1 VRVVL
6 AGGTGALGR
15 RLADDFTSRGDEVTI
30 LTRAP
35 RPGLAHRQV
44 RWDGR
49 TVGPWSAE
57 LEEAVLVNLAG
68 ELVDKRPTA
77 SNVDLLRRSRVEPTR
92 ALVAAASRLTTPPRL
107 WLQMS
112 TLAIYGDAGQ
122 AMVAEGHPVADG
134 PPQMPG
140 VARPWEEAV
149 ECAPAGRLVVM
160 RTGIVL
166 APAMP
171 AFDRL
176 VQLTKLGLGGRIST
190 GDQWVSWIHVDD
202 FLAAV
207 RFLRAHDDLA
217 GIVHVTAPSPIQN
230 RDMMATLRHALGRP
244 WSPPTPKPLVHLG
257 ALLMASDPALALTS
271 RRGVPRR
278 LLAAGFEFA
287 HPTFR
292 AALADLLGVTRQ
304 PGPGPA
310 VHLSTSRG
318 SDEQGGGRRAVRR
331 PGAVLIRTSVRTARR
346 R

>member
-1 VRVVL
+1 VKVVL
-6 AGGTGALGR
+6 AGGAGALGR
-15 RLADDFTSRGDEVTI
+15 RLADDFASRGDEVTI

-35 RPGLAHRQV
+35 HAGLGHRQV

-49 TVGPWSAE
+49 TVGAWSGE
-57 LEEAVLVNLAG
+57 LVDAVVVNLAG

-77 SNVDLLRRSRVEPTR
+77 RNVDLLRRSRVQPTR
-92 ALVAAASRLTTPPRL
+92 ALVAAASRPTTPPRL

-122 AMVAEGHPVADG
+122 GIVAEGHPVADG

-166 APAMP
+166 DRDMR

-176 VQLTKLGLGGRIST
+176 VGLTKLGLGGRIST
-190 GDQWVSWIHVDD
+190 GEQWVSWIHIDD

-217 GIVHVTAPSPIQN
+217 GIVHVTAPTPIQN
-230 RDMMATLRHALGRP
+230 RDMMAALRQALGRP
-244 WSPPTPKPLVHLG
+244 WSPPTPKPFVHLG
-257 ALLMASDPALALTS
+257 ALLMGSDPALALTS
-271 RRGVPRR
+271 RRCVPRR
-278 LLAAGFEFA
+278 LLDAGFEFA
-287 HPTFR
+287 HPTFSS
-292 AALADLLGVTRQ
+292 AMDDLLG
-304 PGPGPA
+304 A
-310 VHLSTSRG
+310 
-318 SDEQGGGRRAVRR
+318 
-331 PGAVLIRTSVRTARR
+331 RTSCYE
-346 R
+346 

>member
-1 VRVVL
+1 MRVVL

-15 RLADDFTSRGDEVTI
+15 RLADDFSSRGDEVTI

-57 LEEAVLVNLAG
+57 LEDAVVVNLAG

-171 AFDRL
+171 AFERL

-257 ALLMASDPALALTS
+257 ALLMASDPDLALTS

-318 SDEQGGGRRAVRR
+318 SDEQCGGRRAVRR

>member
-35 RPGLAHRQV
+35 RAGLAHRQV
-44 RWDGR
+44 PWDGR

-57 LEEAVLVNLAG
+57 LEDAVVVNLAG

-77 SNVDLLRRSRVEPTR
+77 GNVDLLRRSRVEPTR
-92 ALVAAASRLTTPPRL
+92 ALVAASSRLTTPPRL

-122 AMVAEGHPVADG
+122 AMVDEDHPVADG

-140 VARPWEEAV
+140 VASPWEEAV

-176 VQLTKLGLGGRIST
+176 VRLTRLGLGGRIST

-207 RFLRAHDDLA
+207 GFLCAHDDLA

-292 AALADLLGVTRQ
+292 SALADLLGIPR
-304 PGPGPA
+304 
-310 VHLSTSRG
+310 
-318 SDEQGGGRRAVRR
+318 RRAI
-331 PGAVLIRTSVRTARR
+331 VLDSPAPA
-346 R
+346 

>member
-1 VRVVL
+1 MRVVL

-15 RLADDFTSRGDEVTI
+15 RLADDFTACGDEVTI

-49 TVGPWSAE
+49 TLGPWSAE
-57 LEEAVLVNLAG
+57 LEDAVVVNLAG

-207 RFLRAHDDLA
+207 GFLRAHDDLA

-292 AALADLLGVTRQ
+292 SALADLHQRPDG
-304 PGPGPA
+304 
-310 VHLSTSRG
+310 TS
-318 SDEQGGGRRAVRR
+318 AMM
-331 PGAVLIRTSVRTARR
+331 A
-346 R
+346 

>member
-1 VRVVL
+1 MRVVL
-6 AGGTGALGR
+6 AGGAGALGR
-15 RLADDFTSRGDEVTI
+15 RLADDFTAAGDDVTI

-35 RPGLAHRQV
+35 RAGLGHRQV

-49 TVGPWSAE
+49 TAGAWGDE
-57 LEEAVLVNLAG
+57 LEDAVLVNLAG

-77 SNVDLLRRSRVEPTR
+77 RNVDLLRRSRVEPTR
-92 ALVAAASRLTTPPRL
+92 ALVAAAARLAVPPRL

-122 AMVAEGHPVADG
+122 GVVAEDHPVADG

-149 ECAPAGRLVVM
+149 EGAAAGRLVVM

-166 APAMP
+166 APDMP

-176 VQLTKLGLGGRIST
+176 VGLTKAGLGGRIST
-190 GDQWVSWIHVDD
+190 GEQWVSWIHVDD

-207 RFLRAHDDLA
+207 RFLRTHDDLA
-217 GIVHVTAPSPIQN
+217 GVVHVTAPSPVRN
-230 RDMMATLRHALGRP
+230 RDMMATLRRSLHRP

-257 ALLMASDPALALTS
+257 AWAMGSDPALALTG
-271 RRGVPRR
+271 RRCVPRR

-292 AALADLLGVTRQ
+292 SALGDLVGPSLG
-304 PGPGPA
+304 
-310 VHLSTSRG
+310 
-318 SDEQGGGRRAVRR
+318 RASPR
-331 PGAVLIRTSVRTARR
+331 PL
-346 R
+346 